1 MSPQAFAV
9 SVVILSACL
18 LLAVVMLAMLSTDQD
33 QITIQGPRESST
45 GEMSEPST
53 GGSCDDTT
61 PHKRVALPTSESAR
75 TFQC

>member
-1 MSPQAFAV
+1 MSPRAFAV
-9 SVVILSACL
+9 SVVLLSACL
-18 LLAVVMLAMLSTDQD
+18 LLALVMRATLSTDQD

-53 GGSCDDTT
+53 GSCDETT

>member
-1 MSPQAFAV
+1 MSPRAFAV
-9 SVVILSACL
+9 SVVMLSVCL
-18 LLAVVMLAMLSTDQD
+18 LLAVVMLATLSTDQH
-33 QITIQGPRESST
+33 QTMIQGPRESST

-53 GGSCDDTT
+53 GRSCDETT